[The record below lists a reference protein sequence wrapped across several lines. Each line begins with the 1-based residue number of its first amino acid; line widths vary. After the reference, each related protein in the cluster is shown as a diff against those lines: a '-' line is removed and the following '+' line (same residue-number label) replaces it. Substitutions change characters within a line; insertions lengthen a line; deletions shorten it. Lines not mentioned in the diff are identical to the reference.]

1 MTTVRDRIAEPN
13 VHDEFTDEP
22 APTPGPVPARNA
34 EIGPLTLEGMSETRE
49 DLTHEGVLLRVANAM
64 MRAAVVPMLAT
75 VGLGVLVFGV
85 LYGPRGALGAL
96 VGGLVVSILSIATL
110 LLMRR
115 TAALD
120 VNRMMAAAFGGFMV
134 KMALLFVVLS
144 VVRHFDVFHLRSVAI
159 TMVATIVVAAAVEA
173 RAATK
178 TRMPYVIPDTG
189 QGQA

>member
-1 MTTVRDRIAEPN
+1 
-13 VHDEFTDEP
+13 
-22 APTPGPVPARNA
+22 
-34 EIGPLTLEGMSETRE
+34 MSETSE

-85 LYGPRGALGAL
+85 LYGPSGALGAL
-96 VGGLVVSILSIATL
+96 VGGLVISVLSIATL

-134 KMALLFVVLS
+134 KMVLLFIVMS
-144 VVRHFDVFHLRSVAI
+144 VVRNFDVFHLRSVGI

-178 TRMPYVIPDTG
+178 TRMPYVIPDTAD
-189 QGQA
+189 GQA